1 MAYKHGV
8 YNSEIDT
15 SLTTPIQGSAGLQV
29 IFGTAPIHLSADPAK
44 AANTPMLCY
53 SFKECQQ
60 AVGYSDD
67 FEKFTICQSID
78 ACFRVFNVAPVIL
91 VNVLDPSNTKHTT
104 QNAEESCEVMD
115 GQLFYEKPYVLL
127 NTLTVKNGDAELVAG
142 SDYTATHDDDGAG
155 VVISL
160 ISQAAKEAES
170 LTVASTSLN
179 PDGVTK
185 EDVVGGVDTVT
196 GKETGLELVRQIYPK
211 LGMTPGL
218 LLAPGWSQDAV
229 VAAALQAKVE
239 AVNGVFDCN
248 CILDIAAD
256 ETGATV
262 YTDVK
267 TAKENMGARTNHGVA
282 LWPMVA
288 VGEKIYYYSAMFGA
302 LVAYTDASNADVPYE
317 SPSNKDLRI
326 TATVLKDGTE
336 VVLDQQQANDVL
348 NANGVIT
355 AINANGFKS
364 WGNNTA
370 AYPSTT
376 DPKDRWFAV
385 RRFFDWDGNNF
396 IRTYFQKVDKPGNK
410 RLIQSI
416 VDSQNII
423 GNGYVARD
431 YCAGYRVE
439 FRSDEN
445 PVTNL
450 LDGHLTVHTYLAP
463 YIPAEFIENIREYDV
478 EALESAIGGE

>member
-1 MAYKHGV
+1 MSYFHGV
-8 YNSEIDT
+8 YNSEQDT

-29 IFGTAPIHLSADPAK
+29 IFGVAPIHLAKDPKK
-44 AANTPMLCY
+44 AANTPKLCY
-53 SFKECQQ
+53 SFKECQE

-67 FEKFTICQSID
+67 FKTFSLCQSID

-91 VNVLDPSNTKHTT
+91 VNVLDPAKSTHTT
-104 QNAEESCEVMD
+104 ANAAEDCDVVD
-115 GQLFYEKPYVLL
+115 GTVFYEKQYVMLD
-127 NTLTVKNGDAELVAG
+127 TLVVKNNSAELVAG
-142 SDYTATHDDDGAG
+142 SDYTAVHAEDGT
-155 VVISL
+155 VVITLLSA
-160 ISQAAKEAES
+160 AAKEAATLS
-170 LTVASTSLN
+170 VSSTSIK
-179 PDGVTK
+179 PDGVTYA
-185 EDVVGGVDTVT
+185 DIVGGVDAST

-211 LGMTPGL
+211 LGMTPGI
-218 LLAPGWSQDAV
+218 LLAPGWSENAV
-229 VAAALQAKVE
+229 VCAALQAKTE
-239 AVNGVFDCN
+239 AINGCFDC
-248 CILDIAAD
+248 CTYVDISSGAD
-256 ETGATV
+256 GAKV

-267 TAKENMGARTNHGVA
+267 GAKEAMGASGTHTA
-282 LWPMVA
+282 AFWPKVSIGDKVYCM
-288 VGEKIYYYSAMFGA
+288 SAMAAA
-302 LVAYTDASNADVPYE
+302 LTAYNDASNADVPYE

-326 TATVLKDGTE
+326 TGTVLDDGTE
-336 VVLDQQQANDVL
+336 VVLDQQQASDVL

-355 AINANGFKS
+355 AINANGFKL

-376 DPKDRWFAV
+376 DPKDRWLAV

-450 LDGHLTVHTYLAP
+450 LNGHLTVHTFLAP
-463 YIPAEFIENIREYDV
+463 YIPAEYIENIREYDV
-478 EALESAIGGE
+478 TALQAAFGGN